1 MSLIIQYV
9 SEMIPYC
16 LGGMIICAI
25 IRAKHY
31 SRKRTKQEFLREL
44 LILLFAAY
52 CAGVASQ
59 KIIPRMDFGIYSDTG
74 KPYFKVFWNTDLASV
89 NLIPFKTLWAQ
100 LTGNN
105 SYVDQSEVNAVS
117 TMNLLSNVFL
127 FCPLGVFLPLL
138 WSKFRGTTTMI
149 AAAIVVSTCVE
160 IIQLFIGR
168 TCDIDDVILNSLGIL
183 IGFGVYKFIQS
194 IRKKP
199 VRNT

>member
-1 MSLIIQYV
+1 MNLIIQYV

-31 SRKRTKQEFLREL
+31 SRKRTKQELLREL
-44 LILLFAAY
+44 LILLFVAY

-59 KIIPRMDFGIYSDTG
+59 KIIPRMDFGIYSETG

-89 NLIPFKTLWAQ
+89 NLIPFRTLWAQ

-117 TMNLLSNVFL
+117 TLNFLSNVFL

-138 WSKFRGTTTMI
+138 WSKFRGTKTMI
-149 AAAIVVSTCVE
+149 ATAIVVSTCVE
-160 IIQLFIGR
+160 IMQLFVGR

-183 IGFGVYKFIQS
+183 LGFAVYKFSHS
-194 IRKKP
+194 IRKSLP
-199 VRNT
+199 A

>member
-16 LGGMIICAI
+16 LVGMIVCAI

-31 SRKRTKQEFLREL
+31 SGKKSKQEFLREL
-44 LILLFAAY
+44 IILLFAAY

-59 KIIPRMDFGIYSDTG
+59 KIIPRIDLGIYSETG
-74 KPYFKVFWNTDLASV
+74 KPYVNVFWNTELTSV
-89 NLIPFKTLWAQ
+89 NLIPFRTLWAQ

-105 SYVDQSEVNAVS
+105 NYVDQSEVNAVS
-117 TMNLLSNVFL
+117 TLNLLSNVFL
-127 FCPLGVFLPLL
+127 LCPLGVFLPLL
-138 WSKFRGTTTMI
+138 WSKFRGTTPMI
-149 AAAIVVSTCVE
+149 ATAIAVSTCVE

-183 IGFGVYKFIQS
+183 LGFAVYKFSHS
-194 IRKKP
+194 IRKKLA
-199 VRNT
+199 